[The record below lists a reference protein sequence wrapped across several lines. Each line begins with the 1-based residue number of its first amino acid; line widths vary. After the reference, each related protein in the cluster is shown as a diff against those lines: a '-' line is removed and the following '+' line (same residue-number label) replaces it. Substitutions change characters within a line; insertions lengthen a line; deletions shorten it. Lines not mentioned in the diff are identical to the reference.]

1 MAINIFKKDEKGP
14 SGVKETTAADT
25 SKKVKKGQPEA
36 AAKDS
41 TKPLISIESARVLR
55 GAHVTEKS
63 ARLAESNRFVFKVAP
78 KANKIEIAK
87 AIESLYKVKVTG
99 VNIVNIPDK
108 NRRRGRGIAVK
119 PGYRKAIVA
128 IKEGQSIEVLPK

>member
-14 SGVKETTAADT
+14 SGVKETTAEDT
-25 SKKVKKGQPEA
+25 SKKAKKAQPDTK
-36 AAKDS
+36 AKDS
-41 TKPLISIESARVLR
+41 AKSVISIESAKVLR

-87 AIESLYKVKVTG
+87 AIESIYKVKVTG
-99 VNIVNIPDK
+99 VNIINIPAK

-128 IKEGQSIEVLPK
+128 IKEGQSIEILPK